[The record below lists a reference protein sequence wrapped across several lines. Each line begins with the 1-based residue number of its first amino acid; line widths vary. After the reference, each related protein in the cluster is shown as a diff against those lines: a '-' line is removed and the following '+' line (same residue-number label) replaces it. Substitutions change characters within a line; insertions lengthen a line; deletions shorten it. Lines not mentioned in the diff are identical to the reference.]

1 MNNSSPLESLLSPY
15 TMGTWVCWILLL
27 FCAGWF
33 RRWRGIILGELTV
46 ATTVFMLHLRW
57 MHEAMTQFDVRGKLT
72 LDAHF
77 FVGVTLSAMVVDVIL
92 FPAGLL
98 GLLARA
104 GNRQRPSSAPPPLP
118 RAGE

>member
-1 MNNSSPLESLLSPY
+1 
-15 TMGTWVCWILLL
+15 
-27 FCAGWF
+27 
-33 RRWRGIILGELTV
+33 
-46 ATTVFMLHLRW
+46 
-57 MHEAMTQFDVRGKLT
+57 MHEAMTQFDVHGKLT

-77 FVGVTLSAMVVDVIL
+77 FAGVILSAMVVDVIL

-104 GNRQRPSSAPPPLP
+104 GNWQLRQSAPPPLP